1 MNRAAAKAVKSA
13 LVMPISCPL
22 TSKTPS
28 PSAVT
33 ISSTGTRKCLYFTV
47 LRLILKKR

>member
-22 TSKTPS
+22 TSKTPR

-33 ISSTGTRKCLYFTV
+33 ISSTGTKKCLYFTV